1 MSRYVC
7 ENAYMSLCDSV
18 SACVCACMCALLYK
32 HKLSTIPIVYC
43 LNYSMSAQ

>member
-18 SACVCACMCALLYK
+18 SACVCVHVCVHYFISISCLPYQLC
-32 HKLSTIPIVYC
+32 IV
-43 LNYSMSAQ
+43 